1 MCAAQAITAAFLIG
15 GLTSA
20 AFAADDANELAKKLA
35 NPISSLISVPFQFN
49 VDFGGGQNGDGDSYL
64 LKFQPVIP
72 FRLNDDWNVISRTI
86 VPITYSQDIFANDFP
101 GIADTSQSFFFSPSK
116 PVPGGLIW
124 GLGPIFSLPTATDPR
139 LGSSVWG
146 AGVTGV
152 ALVQKGPWTVGALAS
167 QTWSVEGNSINQ
179 TFLQP
184 FLSYAFGQGQS
195 VTLNSESTYDWTA
208 QQWSVPINLTYQQV
222 VKFGTQP
229 VSLQIGGRYYAE
241 SPAGG
246 PVWGIRAGL
255 TYLFPTGK

>member
-1 MCAAQAITAAFLIG
+1 
-15 GLTSA
+15 
-20 AFAADDANELAKKLA
+20 
-35 NPISSLISVPFQFN
+35 V
-49 VDFGGGQNGDGDSYL
+49 
-64 LKFQPVIP
+64 KFQPVIP

-86 VPITYSQDIFANDFP
+86 VPFSYSQDIFANDF
-101 GIADTSQSFFFSPSK
+101 GGVGNTSQSFFFSPSS
-116 PVPGGLIW
+116 PGPGGLIW
-124 GLGPIFSLPTATDPR
+124 GVGPTFSLPTAADSR
-139 LGSSVWG
+139 LGSDVWG

-167 QTWSVEGNSINQ
+167 QTWSVEGNSINS

-195 VTLNSESTYDWTA
+195 VTLNSESTYDWTR
-208 QQWSVPINLTYQQV
+208 QQWTVPINLTYQQI
-222 VKFGTQP
+222 VKFGAQP

-246 PVWGIRAGL
+246 PVWGVRAGL

>member
-1 MCAAQAITAAFLIG
+1 MPTKQLIVG
-15 GLTSA
+15 AVVFGSLSA
-20 AFAADDANELAKKLA
+20 PAFAADDATALAKELA
-35 NPISSLISVPFQFN
+35 NPIANLISVPFQFN
-49 VDFGGGQNGDGDSYL
+49 VDFGGGQNGDGQSYL

-86 VPITYSQDIFANDFP
+86 VPFAYSRDMFASDF
-101 GIADTSQSFFFSPSK
+101 GGVADTTQSFFFSPSK
-116 PVPGGLIW
+116 PDPGGLIW
-124 GLGPIFSLPTATDPR
+124 GIGPTFSVPTATDPR

-152 ALVQKGPWTVGALAS
+152 ALVQKGAWTVGTLAS
-167 QTWSVEGNSINQ
+167 QTWSVEGNSINV

-184 FLSYAFGQGQS
+184 FVSYAFGQGES
-195 VTLNSESTYDWTA
+195 ITLNTESTYDWTA
-208 QQWSVPINLTYQQV
+208 EQWTVPINLSYQRV

-229 VSLQIGGRYYAE
+229 VSLQFGGRYYVE
-241 SPAGG
+241 TPAGG

>member
-1 MCAAQAITAAFLIG
+1 MRTAKLISAAFAVVSLA
-15 GLTSA
+15 SS
-20 AFAADDANELAKKLA
+20 AFAADDANELSKKLA

-49 VDFGGGQNGDGDSYL
+49 VDFGGGPNDDGKNYL

-72 FRLNDDWNVISRTI
+72 FRLNDDWNLISRTI
-86 VPITYSQDIFANDFP
+86 VPFTYSQDIFADDF
-101 GIADTSQSFFFSPSK
+101 GGVADTDQSFFFSPSK
-116 PVPGGLIW
+116 PGPGGLIW

-139 LGSSVWG
+139 LGSNVWG

-152 ALVQKGPWTVGALAS
+152 ALVQKGPWTVGTLAS

-184 FLSYAFGQGQS
+184 FVSYAFGHGQS
-195 VTLNSESTYDWTA
+195 ITLNSELTYDWIP
-208 QQWSVPINLTYQQV
+208 QQWTVPFNLTYQQI
-222 VKFGTQP
+222 VKLGTQP
-229 VSLQIGGRYYAE
+229 VSLQIGGRYYAVT
-241 SPAGG
+241 PAGG